1 MTFQLIQRHKQ
12 DCRTPKEIYDSLDK
26 EFGFDFDPCPINPK
40 FDGLEVDWKERTYV
54 NPPYG
59 KIPLWLEKAYSEI
72 EKGNCKLI
80 VFLLPVDTSTKWFHN
95 YILGKAEIRFI
106 KGRLR
111 FTENKPAP
119 FASMI
124 VIFNAYL
131 DSVQDELAYL
141 TQKTQEVKK

>member
-12 DCRTPKEIYDSLDK
+12 DCKTPNEVLNSLYG
-26 EFGFDFDPCPINPK
+26 EFGTLFDPCPINSDY
-40 FDGLEVDWKERTYV
+40 DGLNRNWVDPAYV

-59 KIPLWLEKAYSEI
+59 KIPIWLEKAKE
-72 EKGNCKLI
+72 EMKKGNCKTI
-80 VFLLPVDTSTKWFHN
+80 IFLLPVDTSTRWFHN

-111 FTENKPAP
+111 FTNNKPAP

-124 VIFNAYL
+124 CIFRKQSKWWMRV
-131 DSVQDELAYL
+131 D
-141 TQKTQEVKK
+141 K